1 MQVSASLPRIRA
13 NFPETSGRLDRQT
26 RMSIDSSVFF
36 RRQAPQASACM
47 TGWQAALQPDSGLR
61 WWSAKFEWP
70 PATDMNALTDWMM
83 QCWSAPLTLVN
94 ASMQAWSDLLS
105 VDTFNPPLQAE
116 VAPPVVVTL
125 RSPAGAPVSIELVEV
140 RLQPSESA
148 AEPDV
153 VEVSASVVEDIEEV
167 EPVAAAPVP
176 AAAATGVSINHASE
190 AELIALKGIGPALA
204 RQIIALRPF
213 KSVDALVDIKG
224 IGPKLIDQLR
234 GQLTL

>member
-13 NFPETSGRLDRQT
+13 NFPETTGRLDRQT
-26 RMSIDSSVFF
+26 RMSIDSSLFF

-47 TGWQAALQPDSGLR
+47 TGWQALQPDSGLR
-61 WWSAKFEWP
+61 WWSAQFEWP

-94 ASMQAWSDLLS
+94 SSMQAWSDLLS
-105 VDTFNPPLQAE
+105 VDTFSPPLQAE

-125 RSPAGAPVSIELVEV
+125 RSPAGAPISIELVEV
-140 RLQPSESA
+140 RLQPVEA
-148 AEPDV
+148 DV
-153 VEVSASVVEDIEEV
+153 VEVPATVVEDIEAV
-167 EPVAAAPVP
+167 EPVAAAPAP

-213 KSVDALVDIKG
+213 KSVEALVDIKG
-224 IGPKLIDQLR
+224 IGPKLLDQLR

>member
-1 MQVSASLPRIRA
+1 
-13 NFPETSGRLDRQT
+13 
-26 RMSIDSSVFF
+26 MSIDSSLFF

-61 WWSAKFEWP
+61 WWSAQFEWP
-70 PATDMNALTDWMM
+70 PATDTNALTDWLM
-83 QCWSAPLTLVN
+83 QCWSAPLTLAN
-94 ASMQAWSDLLS
+94 ASMQAWSGLLG
-105 VDTFNPPLQAE
+105 VDTFSPPLQAE

-140 RLQPSESA
+140 RLQPPAPA

-153 VEVSASVVEDIEEV
+153 VEVPATVVEDIEEV
-167 EPVAAAPVP
+167 VEVVEVAAAPAP
-176 AAAATGVSINHASE
+176 AAAATGGVSINHASE

-213 KSVDALVDIKG
+213 ESVNALVDIKG
-224 IGPKLIDQLR
+224 IGPKLLDQLR
-234 GQLTL
+234 DQLTL

>member
-13 NFPETSGRLDRQT
+13 NFPETTGRLDRQT
-26 RMSIDSSVFF
+26 RMSIDSSLFF

-94 ASMQAWSDLLS
+94 ASMQAWSGLLS

-140 RLQPSESA
+140 RVQPA
-148 AEPDV
+148 AAAVDADV
-153 VEVSASVVEDIEEV
+153 VEVPATLVEAV
-167 EPVAAAPVP
+167 EPVAAAEPAP

-224 IGPKLIDQLR
+224 IGPKLLDQLR